1 MMQGTIPSSR
11 VKFLPGHRHLIDC
24 FVKEAKQLI
33 DEEKKKDNRKR
44 HSEAL
49 NITVK
54 KKRVSHSSEDKPRAA
69 SSSSDEVGSC
79 SMASLVEDIRQQV
92 AKWQR
97 RQKVNEKLRDL
108 KEHDQ
113 YEALVKK
120 DGRGY
125 TASIQCKLCEKN
137 IVLSLKGKKTL
148 ISNWTRHV
156 ALSPSVVG
164 LQVWGNSKP
173 SS

>member
-1 MMQGTIPSSR
+1 
-11 VKFLPGHRHLIDC
+11 
-24 FVKEAKQLI
+24 
-33 DEEKKKDNRKR
+33 
-44 HSEAL
+44 
-49 NITVK
+49 
-54 KKRVSHSSEDKPRAA
+54 
-69 SSSSDEVGSC
+69 
-79 SMASLVEDIRQQV
+79 MASLVEDIRQQV

-125 TASIQCKLCEKN
+125 TASIQCKLCGKN
-137 IVLSLKGKKTL
+137 IALGLKGKKPL

-156 ALSPSVVG
+156 GTCIESKRRRPTSMGKLETFFLSPSPT
-164 LQVWGNSKP
+164 SSSEPEAMSSP
-173 SS
+173 SVTYTSPMDTRTELSAFQLASHLGQTGEDEPINQNNQFFRLTPPQEGGGDFLPL